1 MSGPDDTAR
10 DLGRAGYTS
19 LFLAGDDSRAPAIW
33 DGGANREALEAI
45 VDGDGYGDLE
55 RVLAAEV
62 LRAYADGY
70 RDGREETLGP
80 LYARA
85 LALSGLRGGPLVFS
99 GNLWGLLYDGGDGP
113 LGEHL
118 LQAGDAALEPLKA
131 LLDDTAPLLYEGSED
146 ATIGGARGYR
156 VKDAAAYFIGRLTG
170 EDVPLH
176 EQPAERDA
184 EIERLKGG
192 GP

>member
-10 DLGRAGYTS
+10 ELSRAGYTS
-19 LFLAGDDSRAPAIW
+19 LFLAGDDSLAPAVW

-62 LRAYADGY
+62 LHAYADGH
-70 RDGREETLGP
+70 RGTALGP
-80 LYARA
+80 IYARA

-118 LQAGDAALEPLKA
+118 LQAGDAAVEPLRA
-131 LLDDTAPLLYEGSED
+131 LLDDAAPLLYEGSED
-146 ATIGGARGYR
+146 ATIGSARGYR
-156 VKDAAAYFIGRLTG
+156 VKDAAAYFLGRLTG
-170 EDVPLH
+170 EHVPFH
-176 EQPAERDA
+176 EDPGERDA
-184 EIERLKGG
+184 EIERLKDGG
-192 GP
+192 R

>member
-10 DLGRAGYTS
+10 ELSQAGYTS
-19 LFLAGDDSRAPAIW
+19 LFLAGDESRAPAIW

-45 VDGDGYGDLE
+45 ADGDGYGDLE

-62 LRAYADGY
+62 LHVYADGY
-70 RDGREETLGP
+70 GAGREAALGP
-80 LYARA
+80 IYARA

-118 LQAGDAALEPLKA
+118 LQAGDAAVDPLKA

-146 ATIGGARGYR
+146 ATIGNGRGYR

-170 EDVPLH
+170 EDVPFH
-176 EQPAERDA
+176 EDRAERDA
-184 EIERLKGG
+184 EIERLKDG

>member
-1 MSGPDDTAR
+1 MSAPDDIAR
-10 DLGRAGYTS
+10 ELAQAGYTG
-19 LFLAGDDSRAPAIW
+19 LFLTGDHSRAPAIW

-62 LRAYADGY
+62 LHAHADS
-70 RDGREETLGP
+70 RPDAALGP
-80 LYARA
+80 VYARA
-85 LALSGLRGGPLVFS
+85 LALSGVRDGPLVFS
-99 GNLWGLLYDGGDGP
+99 GNLWGLLGDGGDGP

-118 LQAGDAALEPLKA
+118 LEAGDAAVEPLRA

-146 ATIGGARGYR
+146 ATIGNARGYR

-170 EDVPLH
+170 DDLALH
-176 EQPAERDA
+176 EDPADRDA
-184 EIERLKGG
+184 EIERLKDEGA
-192 GP
+192 